1 MSLAKFN
8 ATSKGFICHA
18 SPSNLTK
25 KLIVNGRMNLS
36 LLPKVPLHLL
46 PNKYATQLHT
56 IVAITA
62 GSKITI
68 LTN

>member
-36 LLPKVPLHLL
+36 LAQSAAAPSAEQVCD
-46 PNKYATQLHT
+46 
-56 IVAITA
+56 AITYNSSNY
-62 GSKITI
+62 GGLK
-68 LTN
+68 NNDPKN